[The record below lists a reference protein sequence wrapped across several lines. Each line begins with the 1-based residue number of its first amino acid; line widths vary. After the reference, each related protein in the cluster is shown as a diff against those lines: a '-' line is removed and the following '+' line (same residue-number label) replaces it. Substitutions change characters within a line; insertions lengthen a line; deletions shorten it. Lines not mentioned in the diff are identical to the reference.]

1 MVARPL
7 IVIIFVSLISAESIQ
22 ISVDK
27 NKLEEGELLQLNIQ
41 VIDGEDFAKVDLGPL
56 ETDFEIVNGP
66 SQQNNIQWTNG
77 KMNSTKTLSWTLLPK
92 KSGNLIL
99 PALSGSVGKKKFK
112 GEKILIKVGKVNN
125 DGLTDVFISGEIDKS
140 NVYLGEQVTLT
151 YKLYKRVDI
160 NIAGIDQFQ
169 MPDFKGFWTE
179 ELFSPQRLQYQS
191 KEVIK
196 KGIRYQVAILGQ
208 RALFPIASDKYE
220 IPPVKIKV
228 QIKVKKKKR
237 RRDPFFDPFFDSF
250 LSETKTRIL
259 STNIKKVKI
268 IEYPKPRPND
278 FTGAVGS
285 FQLSATIDRDTV
297 KANEGLTLRILLE
310 GTGNIGLFSLP
321 ENSFPEY
328 LEVFPPT
335 ENFEKDAFRN
345 QISGKQLWEYVLIPR
360 KEGPLV
366 IPGMKMSIFDS
377 NKKTWKRI
385 QTEPIK
391 ILVSPSDN
399 IYPKDLGFQKKELE
413 LIGQDIRY
421 FHNAQSKLFDKG
433 IKKYN
438 IIFLTYLLSAIIL
451 SFPLLLT
458 TFTGYRL
465 STADD
470 RRSNNALRISL
481 KKLVNDSNNEP
492 FELANKAFC
501 QYLKDKLLL
510 PSKNLDPILVKSILI
525 DKVNKDICKELVDL
539 LIVCDQGRYSPQAVN
554 KKDTVINEMKVLLKK
569 IDREMT

>member
-1 MVARPL
+1 LVARQL
-7 IVIIFVSLISAESIQ
+7 ITIIFVSLISAESIQ

-77 KMNSTKTLSWTLLPK
+77 KMSSTKTLSWTLLPK
-92 KSGNLIL
+92 KSGSLIL
-99 PALSGSVGKKKFK
+99 PALSGTVGKKKFK
-112 GEKILIKVGKVNN
+112 GEKILIKVGKAN
-125 DGLTDVFISGEIDKS
+125 DDSFTNVFISGEIDKA
-140 NVYLGEQVTLT
+140 NVHLGEQVTLT
-151 YKLYKRVDI
+151 YKLYKKVGI

-179 ELFSPQRLQYQS
+179 DLFSPQRLQYKS

-208 RALFPIASDKYE
+208 RALFPIAADKHE

-228 QIKVKKKKR
+228 QIEVEKKKR

-278 FTGAVGS
+278 FTGAVGA
-285 FQLSATIDRDTV
+285 FDLSATIDRDTV

-321 ENSFPEY
+321 EINLPEY

-377 NKKTWKRI
+377 DKKAWKRI

-399 IYPKDLGFQKKELE
+399 IYPKGIGFQKKELE

-421 FHNAQSKLFDKG
+421 FHTAESKLFDKRA
-433 IKKYN
+433 KKYN

-451 SFPLLLT
+451 SFPFLLS
-458 TFTGYRL
+458 TFAGYRL

-470 RRSNNALRISL
+470 RKSNNALRLSL
-481 KKLVNDSNNEP
+481 KKLNNDSSNEP

-501 QYLKDKLLL
+501 QYLKDKLSLS
-510 PSKNLDPILVKSILI
+510 SKNLDPILVKSILI
-525 DKVNKDICKELVDL
+525 DKVKKDTCKELVDL

-554 KKDTVINEMKVLLKK
+554 KKDTVLSEMRVLLKK